1 MKKSKI
7 GWSLVLT
14 ISIAALIGYGAWGLQ
29 FVKRNEAF
37 AINSNNQGMMNFPF
51 NRERGGKDQNHQN
64 FGGMMNGY
72 NGNNSGRNNFGGMM
86 GGSGFQNGDTNISS
100 LDEETANKHMEDS
113 LKNATV
119 DKENN
124 TISFAG
130 KDITIVLLAGP
141 EIADGK
147 FVIGGLI
154 NPSLQVPKDAKISLE
169 MINED
174 EGMSH
179 GVEITNA
186 IPPYNYMA
194 MMGGGIYPDTFI
206 TPLPAATEGK
216 YPTAVTTFNSI
227 QEGDFYY
234 ICQYPSHASNGMY
247 GKFIIK

>member
-14 ISIAALIGYGAWGLQ
+14 ISTAALIGYGAWSLQ

-37 AINSNNQGMMNFPF
+37 GLNSNNQGMMNLPF
-51 NRERGGKDQNHQN
+51 NRERGGKDQNYQN

-72 NGNNSGRNNFGGMM
+72 NGNNSGHNNFGGMM
-86 GGSGFQNGDTNISS
+86 GGSGFQNGGASISS

-141 EIADGK
+141 EIADEK

-154 NPSLQVPKDAKISLE
+154 NPSIQVPKDAKISLE

-174 EGMSH
+174 EGVPH

-186 IPPYNYMA
+186 NPPYNYMA

-206 TPLPAATEGK
+206 TPLPAATEGN
-216 YPTAVTTFNSI
+216 YPTAVTTFNSS

-234 ICQYPSHASNGMY
+234 ICQYPNHASEGMY

>member
-14 ISIAALIGYGAWGLQ
+14 ISIAALIGYGAWSLQ

-37 AINSNNQGMMNFPF
+37 ELNSNNQGMMNLPF
-51 NRERGGKDQNHQN
+51 NRERGVKDQNYQN

-86 GGSGFQNGDTNISS
+86 GGSEFRNGDTNISS
-100 LDEETANKHMEDS
+100 LDEETANKHMENS

-119 DKENN
+119 NKENN

-154 NPSLQVPKDAKISLE
+154 NPSIQVPKDAKISLE

-174 EGMSH
+174 EGMPH

-186 IPPYNYMA
+186 TPPYNYRV
-194 MMGGGIYPDTFI
+194 MMGGGIYPDTFVP
-206 TPLPAATEGK
+206 TLPAATVDK
-216 YPTAVTTFNSI
+216 YPAAVTTFNTN
-227 QEGDFYY
+227 QEGAFYY
-234 ICQYPSHASNGMY
+234 ICQYPGHAAKGMY